1 MKWNLDRIRD
11 LLGQI
16 AEAQEKAAR
25 LGALPEEEFLA
36 DYRNPES
43 AKYLLIVATEA
54 ALDICHHL
62 VARGGGRAPRDYAD
76 CFTVLEEMGVLS
88 PDLSERL
95 RAMAR
100 FRNLLVH
107 LYWKVDNRR
116 VYRTL
121 RENLDDLRLFREA
134 VVRWVRLPEEFGIE
148 ET

>member
-25 LGALPEEEFLA
+25 LGALSEEEFLA

-43 AKYLLIVATEA
+43 AKYLLIVAVEA

-62 VARGGGRAPRDYAD
+62 VARGGGRTPRDYAD
-76 CFTVLEEMGVLS
+76 CFAVLQEMGIL
-88 PDLSERL
+88 PADLTGRL
-95 RAMAR
+95 QSMAR

-116 VYRTL
+116 VHRVL
-121 RENLDDLRLFREA
+121 RENLDDLRLFRE
-134 VVRWVRLPEEFGIE
+134 VVARWVQLEDSS
-148 ET
+148 